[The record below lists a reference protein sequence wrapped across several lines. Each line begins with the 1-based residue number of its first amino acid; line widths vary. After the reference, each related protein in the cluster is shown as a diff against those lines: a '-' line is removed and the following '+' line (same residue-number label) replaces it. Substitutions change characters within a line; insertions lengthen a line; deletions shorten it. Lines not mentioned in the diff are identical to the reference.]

1 MKKMFLFIAI
11 IAMAWSCKKTDN
23 LSELTNPSNGKYDL
37 LKYDPEDPTSLL
49 DLEVKIDEVT
59 IQKIVENKSLG
70 PIATLWRK
78 NSGCKKLGICK
89 WFPKEH
95 DEILLKG
102 REVILPLI
110 YDEVSESFD
119 PIILAFTSSAKFLSE
134 EDIQFYV
141 DEDFEIE
148 VTNEMNL
155 PFKTVRIPKGV
166 IKFNSSIGSYGG
178 YVINIVGINN

>member
-1 MKKMFLFIAI
+1 MKKMLLFIAI
-11 IAMAWSCKKTDN
+11 IAIFCSCKKN
-23 LSELTNPSNGKYDL
+23 ENISEFKNPSNEKYDVL
-37 LKYDPEDPTSLL
+37 VYEQEDPTSEL
-49 DLEVKIDEVT
+49 DLEVIIDEAI

-95 DEILLKG
+95 EDILLKG

-110 YDEVSESFD
+110 YNVDSESIE
-119 PIILAFTSSAKFLSE
+119 PIKLAFTSSAKFLSE

-155 PFKTVRIPKGV
+155 PFKRVRIPNGV
-166 IKFNSSIGSYGG
+166 IEFNSTIGSYGG

>member
-1 MKKMFLFIAI
+1 
-11 IAMAWSCKKTDN
+11 
-23 LSELTNPSNGKYDL
+23 
-37 LKYDPEDPTSLL
+37 
-49 DLEVKIDEVT
+49 
-59 IQKIVENKSLG
+59 
-70 PIATLWRK
+70 
-78 NSGCKKLGICK
+78 
-89 WFPKEH
+89 
-95 DEILLKG
+95 
-102 REVILPLI
+102 LPLI